1 MKTRPTFIH
10 SFSVSFALFAG
21 LAAAPAMAQPADH
34 DHGQHAPAKA
44 DAPQSPQPDS
54 KPATK
59 DAAKDKRVG
68 DPYPL
73 ATCPITGEK
82 LGSMGEPV
90 VKVYESAGGREVR
103 FCCKSCPP
111 KFEKDL
117 AASFAKLDEQI
128 IKGQGSIYPLKTS
141 VVTGKDLPA
150 APAKPFEFVYGNR
163 LIRLGAESEK
173 ADFLKDPKKY
183 LADLDK
189 AVIEAQGKD
198 YPLKTC
204 PVSKEELG
212 GMGEPVNVVVA
223 GRLVR
228 LCCNSCKKDLF
239 KDPLKY
245 IAAVDE
251 AKKDAKPAAAEPP
264 KHEGHDHGK

>member
-10 SFSVSFALFAG
+10 TFSLSFAIFAG
-21 LAAAPAMAQPADH
+21 LAAAALAQPADH
-34 DHGQHAPAKA
+34 DLGQPAPAKA
-44 DAPQSPQPDS
+44 DLSQPDS
-54 KPATK
+54 KPAT
-59 DAAKDKRVG
+59 KDKRVG

-82 LGSMGEPV
+82 LGSMGEPIV
-90 VKVYESAGGREVR
+90 RLYDGREVR

-111 KFEKDL
+111 KFEKDMT
-117 AASFAKLDEQI
+117 ASFAALDDQI
-128 IKGQGSIYPLKTS
+128 IKDQGPFYPLKTS
-141 VVTGKDLPA
+141 VGTGKDLPV
-150 APAKPFEFVYGNR
+150 APAKPFELVYGNR

-173 ADFLKDPKKY
+173 ADFLKDPKKF

-239 KDPLKY
+239 KDPMKY
-245 IAAVDE
+245 IAAVDA
-251 AKKDAKPAAAEPP
+251 AKKDA
-264 KHEGHDHGK
+264 

>member
-1 MKTRPTFIH
+1 M
-10 SFSVSFALFAG
+10 
-21 LAAAPAMAQPADH
+21 
-34 DHGQHAPAKA
+34 
-44 DAPQSPQPDS
+44 
-54 KPATK
+54 
-59 DAAKDKRVG
+59 
-68 DPYPL
+68 
-73 ATCPITGEK
+73 
-82 LGSMGEPV
+82 
-90 VKVYESAGGREVR
+90 R

-117 AASFAKLDEQI
+117 AKSLETLDAAI
-128 IKGQGSIYPLKTS
+128 IKDQGPIYPLTTS

-150 APAKPFEFVYGNR
+150 APSKPYDFVYGNR

-183 LADLDK
+183 LAKLDE
-189 AVIEAQGKD
+189 AVIAAQGKD

-204 PVSKEELG
+204 PVSKEDLG

-228 LCCNSCKKDLF
+228 LCCNGCKKDLM

-245 IAAVDE
+245 IAAVDA
-251 AKKDAKPAAAEPP
+251 AKKDAKPADAGSP
-264 KHEGHDHGK
+264 KHDGHDHGK

>member
-1 MKTRPTFIH
+1 MKTRISFLH
-10 SFSVSFALFAG
+10 SFSLSFALFAG
-21 LAAAPAMAQPADH
+21 LAVAPALAQPADN
-34 DHGQHAPAKA
+34 DHGQHVPAKA
-44 DAPQSPQPDS
+44 DAAQPDGKAS
-54 KPATK
+54 TK

-68 DPYPL
+68 DPYPQ

-82 LGSMGEPV
+82 LGSMGEPIV
-90 VKVYESAGGREVR
+90 RLYDGREVR

-228 LCCNSCKKDLF
+228 LCCNGCKKDLF

>member
-1 MKTRPTFIH
+1 MNTR
-10 SFSVSFALFAG
+10 SKLVLSVAILSG
-21 LAAAPAMAQPADH
+21 LACSTAMAQPAGH
-34 DHGQHAPAKA
+34 DHQHGTPAKA
-44 DAPQSPQPDS
+44 DAPQPDKDQ
-54 KPATK
+54 KPEK
-59 DAAKDKRVG
+59 AAAEKRVG

-73 ATCPITGEK
+73 STCPITGEQ
-82 LGSMGEPV
+82 LGSMGEAV
-90 VKVYESAGGREVR
+90 VKLYEGREVR

-117 AASFAKLDEQI
+117 AKSLETLDAAI
-128 IKGQGSIYPLKTS
+128 IKDQGPIYPLTTS

-150 APAKPFEFVYGNR
+150 SPAKPYEFVYGNR

-173 ADFLKDPKKY
+173 TDFLKDPKKY
-183 LADLDK
+183 LGKLDE
-189 AVIEAQGKD
+189 AVIAAQGKD

-204 PVSKEELG
+204 PVSKEDLG

-228 LCCNSCKKDLF
+228 LCCNGCKKDLM

-245 IAAVDE
+245 IAAVDA
-251 AKKDAKPAAAEPP
+251 AKKDAKPADAGSP
-264 KHEGHDHGK
+264 KHDGHDHGK

>member
-1 MKTRPTFIH
+1 MNTRSTL
-10 SFSVSFALFAG
+10 VLT
-21 LAAAPAMAQPADH
+21 AAILSGWACSTLMAQPAGH
-34 DHGQHAPAKA
+34 DHQHGTPAKA
-44 DAPQSPQPDS
+44 DAPQSEKDQ
-54 KPATK
+54 KPEKAV
-59 DAAKDKRVG
+59 AEKRVG

-73 ATCPITGEK
+73 VTCPITGEK

-90 VKVYESAGGREVR
+90 VKLYEGREVR
-103 FCCKSCPP
+103 FCCKSCPA

-117 AASFAKLDEQI
+117 AKSLESLDAAI
-128 IKGQGSIYPLKTS
+128 ITDQGPIYPLTTS
-141 VVTGKDLPA
+141 VVTDKDLPA
-150 APAKPFEFVYGNR
+150 TPSKPYDFVYGNR

-183 LADLDK
+183 LAKLDE
-189 AVIEAQGKD
+189 AVIAAQGKD

-204 PVSKEELG
+204 PVSKEDLG

-228 LCCNSCKKDLF
+228 LCCNGCKKDLM

-245 IAAVDE
+245 IAAVDA
-251 AKKDAKPAAAEPP
+251 AKKDAKPADAGSP
-264 KHEGHDHGK
+264 KHGGHDHGK

>member
-1 MKTRPTFIH
+1 MKTRTTFIH
-10 SFSVSFALFAG
+10 SFALLAG
-21 LAAAPAMAQPADH
+21 LAVAPALAQPADH
-34 DHGQHAPAKA
+34 DHGRHAPAKA
-44 DAPQSPQPDS
+44 DAPQPPEPDA
-54 KPATK
+54 KPGTK

-73 ATCPITGEK
+73 ATCPISGEK
-82 LGSMGEPV
+82 LGSMGDPI
-90 VKVYESAGGREVR
+90 VKVYDGREVR

-117 AASFAKLDEQI
+117 AASFSKLDEQI
-128 IKGQGSIYPLKTS
+128 IKDRGPIYPLKTS
-141 VVTGKDLPA
+141 LVTGKDLPA

-163 LIRLGAESEK
+163 LIRLAAESEK
-173 ADFLKDPKKY
+173 ADFLKAPKKY

-189 AVIEAQGKD
+189 AVIEAQGRD

-228 LCCNSCKKDLF
+228 LCCNGCKKDLL

-245 IAAVDE
+245 IAAVDA

>member
-1 MKTRPTFIH
+1 MNTCSTLVL
-10 SFSVSFALFAG
+10 SLTLFAG
-21 LAAAPAMAQPADH
+21 LATSPALAQPAGH
-34 DHGQHAPAKA
+34 DHQQHAPAKTE
-44 DAPQSPQPDS
+44 APQDGKDQ
-54 KPATK
+54 KPEK
-59 DAAKDKRVG
+59 AAVDKRVG

-73 ATCPITGEK
+73 TTCPITGEK

-90 VKVYESAGGREVR
+90 VKLYEGREVR

-117 AASFAKLDEQI
+117 AKSLETLDAAI
-128 IKGQGSIYPLKTS
+128 IKDQGPIYPLTTS

-150 APAKPFEFVYGNR
+150 TPSKPYDFVYGNR

-183 LADLDK
+183 LAKLDD
-189 AVIEAQGKD
+189 AAIAAQDKD

-204 PVSKEELG
+204 PVSKEDLG

-228 LCCNSCKKDLF
+228 LCCNGCKKDLM

-245 IAAVDE
+245 IASVDA
-251 AKKDAKPAAAEPP
+251 AKKDKPASPAADAPHKEG
-264 KHEGHDHGK
+264 GHDHGK